1 VQFCIKVWSCWQR
14 TKTWHV
20 FWHIFTLFLS
30 PSSRKRSETDC
41 LTLAHTGTRFN
52 PDPRR
57 EAGLAVLGVSR
68 NSTGVSLVQF
78 SNLSAASAT
87 ANDCNGGGL
96 ILGWHRHRTRFGMK
110 VKGNKRKHKEVH
122 QVKYGSMDR
131 WMNVETWIDL
141 IHLDTMIC
149 IIKLGSPPKQWVL
162 SPQVHLHDF
171 ATYQASQYLGHR
183 MWCTEW
189 PGWGSSFHEELK
201 QNKGLKM
208 LEIILWHNYTFL
220 KDTLTQSEQIL
231 ALTTSSI

>member
-1 VQFCIKVWSCWQR
+1 MQFCIKVWSCWQR

-57 EAGLAVLGVSR
+57 EAGLAVLGVSH

-96 ILGWHRHRTRFGMK
+96 ILGWHRHRTRFWMK
-110 VKGNKRKHKEVH
+110 VKGNKGNIRKYIKLN
-122 QVKYGSMDR
+122 MDQ
-131 WMNVETWIDL
+131 WIDGL
-141 IHLDTMIC
+141 MLRLFFRLDTSWYYDLYHQTRVTTQTMDAVSA
-149 IIKLGSPPKQWVL
+149 GPPTRLRDL
-162 SPQVHLHDF
+162 SGFTVSWPQNVM
-171 ATYQASQYLGHR
+171 HR
-183 MWCTEW
+183 MTRMRKFFSWRTQT
-189 PGWGSSFHEELK
+189 K
-201 QNKGLKM
+201 QR
-208 LEIILWHNYTFL
+208 LENAWNNNNNMT
-220 KDTLTQSEQIL
+220 
-231 ALTTSSI
+231 